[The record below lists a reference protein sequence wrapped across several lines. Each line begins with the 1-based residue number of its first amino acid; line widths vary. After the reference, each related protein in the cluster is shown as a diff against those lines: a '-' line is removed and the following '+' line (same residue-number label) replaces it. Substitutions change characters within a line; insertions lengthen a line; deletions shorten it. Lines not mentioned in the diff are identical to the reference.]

1 VARFKLSDPKVRA
14 AYPGWHG
21 DGDGLWLRVLP
32 SGTRSWVFV
41 YIRQGKRRELGL
53 GSYGRGTA
61 PVSLALAREK
71 ADEVRAILARGG
83 DPFAE
88 LPGRKAARTAKTFGE
103 CCDEFLERKARELKH
118 EKHVEQWRKSL
129 TVDVASLRPLPV
141 ANVSTDDVVK
151 VLREPWQA
159 TPELASKLRGRIE
172 MVLNYAAALG
182 VRSGEN
188 PARFK
193 GHLDHIL
200 GKRQRLRR
208 GHHKALPYREVP
220 TFMTALRARRGFA
233 AKALEFT
240 ILTAAR
246 TGETIGATWNEIDF
260 DAALWNVPASRMK
273 MGKPHSVPLSSQA
286 VKVLRWAAEHR
297 MSDYVFAGQ
306 KDGHPLSE
314 MAFLSVLKM
323 MEVPVTAH
331 GFRSS
336 FRDWCGDET
345 TFPLDLAKAA
355 IAHSAGDAAEVAYRR
370 STAVERRRPMMQA
383 WADWCDG
390 AAVSENVLPIR
401 RHADA

>member
-1 VARFKLSDPKVRA
+1 
-14 AYPGWHG
+14 
-21 DGDGLWLRVLP
+21 
-32 SGTRSWVFV
+32 
-41 YIRQGKRRELGL
+41 
-53 GSYGRGTA
+53 
-61 PVSLALAREK
+61 VSLALARQK
-71 ADEVRAILARGG
+71 AEEVRAILARGG
-83 DPFAE
+83 NPFVE
-88 LPGRKAARTAKTFGE
+88 LPGRKAARSAKTFGE
-103 CCDEFLERKARELKH
+103 CADEFLKRKAGELKH

-129 TVDVASLRPLPV
+129 TVDAALLRPLPV
-141 ANVSTDDVVK
+141 ADVSTDDVVK

-220 TFMTALRARRGFA
+220 SFMSALRDRRGFA

-246 TGETIGATWNEIDF
+246 TGETIGATWDEIDL

-273 MGKPHSVPLSSQA
+273 MDRPHSVPLSRQA
-286 VKVLRWAAEHR
+286 LDVLRWAAAHR

-306 KDGHPLSE
+306 RDGHPLSE
-314 MAFLSVLKM
+314 GAFLSLLKVM
-323 MEVPVTAH
+323 NVPVTASVRAS
-331 GFRSS
+331 G
-336 FRDWCGDET
+336 T
-345 TFPLDLAKAA
+345 
-355 IAHSAGDAAEVAYRR
+355 
-370 STAVERRRPMMQA
+370 
-383 WADWCDG
+383 G
-390 AAVSENVLPIR
+390 AAMR
-401 RHADA
+401 RHSRSISRRQRSPTQPAMLPRSPIGDRLRWSGGGR